1 MQIQFDPVVSGL
13 FVAAVSYALGMI
25 NGAIIISTRKCGSDV
40 REHGSVNAG
49 LTNFYRCYGKALA
62 AAVIAIDVL
71 KSVVAALIGA
81 LVFRHLGAPLF
92 GKCLAYLFAV
102 VGHTF
107 PAVYGFRGGKGILTS
122 VGAIA
127 VINWRLC
134 LLLLAIFSVIVLATK
149 YVSLGSVIASA
160 CIPAG
165 IWLFCGQDWGATIL
179 CIVTAA
185 LMIWMHRGN
194 IARLLKKQERK
205 LALSH

>member
-1 MQIQFDPVVSGL
+1 MQFQLDPVLSGL

-25 NGAIIISTRKCGSDV
+25 NGAIIISTHKCGSDV
-40 REHGSVNAG
+40 REHGSGNAG

-71 KSVVAALIGA
+71 KSVAAAIIGA
-81 LVFRHLGAPLF
+81 LVFKHLGAPLF

-102 VGHTF
+102 LGHMF

-134 LLLLAIFSVIVLATK
+134 LLLLAIFAVIVLATK
-149 YVSLGSVIASA
+149 YVSLGSVIASV
-160 CIPAG
+160 CIPVG

>member
-1 MQIQFDPVVSGL
+1 MQFQLDPILSGL

-25 NGAIIISTRKCGSDV
+25 NGAIIISTHKCGSDV
-40 REHGSVNAG
+40 REHGSGNAG

-71 KSVVAALIGA
+71 KSVAAAIIGA
-81 LVFRHLGAPLF
+81 LVFKHLGEPLF
-92 GKCLAYLFAV
+92 GKCLAYLFTV
-102 VGHTF
+102 LGHMF

-122 VGAIA
+122 AGAIA

-134 LLLLAIFSVIVLATK
+134 LLLLGVFAVIVLTTK
-149 YVSLGSVIASA
+149 YVSLGSVIASV
-160 CIPAG
+160 CIPVG

-179 CIVTAA
+179 CIVTAG

>member
-1 MQIQFDPVVSGL
+1 MQFQLDPVLSGL

-25 NGAIIISTRKCGSDV
+25 NGAIIISTHKCGSDV
-40 REHGSVNAG
+40 REHGSGNAG

-62 AAVIAIDVL
+62 LAVITIDVL
-71 KSVVAALIGA
+71 KSVIATIIGA
-81 LVFRHLGAPLF
+81 LVFQHLGAPLF

-107 PAVYGFRGGKGILTS
+107 PAIYGFRGGKGILTS

-134 LLLLAIFSVIVLATK
+134 LLLLAIFAVIVLATK
-149 YVSLGSVIASA
+149 YVSLGSVIASV
-160 CIPAG
+160 CIPIG
-165 IWLFCGQDWGATIL
+165 IWLFCGKDWGATIL

-194 IARLLKKQERK
+194 ISRLLKKQERK
-205 LALSH
+205 FALSH

>member
-1 MQIQFDPVVSGL
+1 M
-13 FVAAVSYALGMI
+13 
-25 NGAIIISTRKCGSDV
+25 
-40 REHGSVNAG
+40 
-49 LTNFYRCYGKALA
+49 
-62 AAVIAIDVL
+62 L
-71 KSVVAALIGA
+71 KSVAAAIIGA
-81 LVFRHLGAPLF
+81 LVFKHLGAPLF

-134 LLLLAIFSVIVLATK
+134 LLLLAIFAVIVLATK
-149 YVSLGSVIASA
+149 YVSLGSVIASV
-160 CIPAG
+160 CIPIG

-179 CIVTAA
+179 CIATAA